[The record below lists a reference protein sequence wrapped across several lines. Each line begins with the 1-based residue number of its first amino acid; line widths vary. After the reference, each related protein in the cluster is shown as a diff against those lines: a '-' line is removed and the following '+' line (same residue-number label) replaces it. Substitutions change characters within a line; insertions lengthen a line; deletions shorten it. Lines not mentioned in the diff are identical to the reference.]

1 MPMPSSATATRTAR
15 WLAPEAGAASWPT
28 GTIEAGASTDVNLD
42 QAPDQ
47 PSGVSGHHST
57 GSGWG
62 VPNRQ
67 IP

>member
-1 MPMPSSATATRTAR
+1 
-15 WLAPEAGAASWPT
+15 
-28 GTIEAGASTDVNLD
+28 VNLD